1 VGRLQSPAA
10 DHTESPTT
18 ARSNAGASSRAAAWE
33 AMTTPATGRRA
44 PVHGLPLAGSA
55 TPRAA
60 CGGEGDRGGRA
71 GRVVALLC
79 ALFVCFLAP
88 FALGRLWRVQAG
100 TRVGGGGTVDA
111 YVIGLIG

>member
-1 VGRLQSPAA
+1 
-10 DHTESPTT
+10 
-18 ARSNAGASSRAAAWE
+18 
-33 AMTTPATGRRA
+33 MTPATGRRA
-44 PVHGLPLAGSA
+44 PVRGLPLAGSA

-71 GRVVALLC
+71 GEWLLSC
-79 ALFVCFLAP
+79 VPCLFVFLAP

-100 TRVGGGGTVDA
+100 TRVGGGGTVDV